1 MVWPLARVPA
11 KIVTA
16 LVDQGEKLMA
26 VSRQIS
32 DIQKPDERLI
42 DIWPVYEVP
51 QRPQAT
57 PYGSDSNTVIAD
69 MVSVL
74 SANDHGSTAEALA
87 ALRQLYPRYPL
98 TLRLAAIVAHSR
110 NAPQQFPLERPIA
123 Q

>member
-1 MVWPLARVPA
+1 
-11 KIVTA
+11 
-16 LVDQGEKLMA
+16 MA
-26 VSRQIS
+26 ISRQIS
-32 DIQKPDERLI
+32 DVQQPDERLI

-51 QRPQAT
+51 ARNQAT
-57 PYGSDSNTVIAD
+57 PYSHNSDVVIAD

-74 SANDHGSTAEALA
+74 SASDHGSTAETLA

-110 NAPQQFPLERPIA
+110 TSPQQFPTERPIA